1 MKSLAVRAREME
13 TIVQLG
19 TDYQPAPETY
29 LHALE
34 VPEKSSGFGPA
45 GLILFLGGEL
55 SATSSKII
63 WKYGLRRRPEVCR
76 QLRHWKSTK
85 GMLNKESHRS
95 ETLRRIFGNRSLRPL
110 MISGYAHLL
119 A

>member
-1 MKSLAVRAREME
+1 ME

-19 TDYQPAPETY
+19 TDYQPPETY

-55 SATSSKII
+55 SATSSKSSGNMDSGAGR
-63 WKYGLRRRPEVCR
+63 KYAVSYG
-76 QLRHWKSTK
+76 
-85 GMLNKESHRS
+85 
-95 ETLRRIFGNRSLRPL
+95 IRSLQK
-110 MISGYAHLL
+110 GC
-119 A
+119 